1 MRVVNPINP
10 HRTNNASRASSL
22 PQRNAHGLSSA
33 HATYPVESHDM
44 LTIKPRAEDV
54 EGQPIL
60 RPLPSAQC
68 RSVGPFVFFD
78 HMLET
83 DHAPG
88 HGMDIRQH
96 PHIGLSTLT
105 YLFEGQIQHKDSL
118 GSDQHVQSG
127 EVSWMTAGRA
137 IAHVERTPEDLLQSG
152 SRLHGLQVWLAS
164 PKAHEQGES
173 HYSHHRADELPV
185 SDSMGIRIR
194 MIAGSGFCLTSP
206 VPVLSP
212 TLYAEL
218 HLQNATTL
226 MIPNEH
232 DQRALYVIEGDVL
245 LDGEPVE
252 ARSLVVLT
260 PGDEPTL
267 CAESECHAVLIG
279 GTALDGPR
287 RMNWNFVAS
296 DAALIDQARA
306 KWAAGDWPT
315 VPGEV
320 ERIELPASPKARP
333 QPL

>member
-1 MRVVNPINP
+1 
-10 HRTNNASRASSL
+10 
-22 PQRNAHGLSSA
+22 
-33 HATYPVESHDM
+33 M

-83 DHAPG
+83 TYAPG
-88 HGMDIRQH
+88 TGMDIRQH

-118 GSDQHVQSG
+118 GSDQHVMPG
-127 EVSWMTAGRA
+127 EVSWMTAGSA
-137 IAHVERTPEDLLQSG
+137 IAHIERTPQEVHDAG

-164 PKAHEQGES
+164 PKSHEQGPG
-173 HYSHHRADELPV
+173 HYSHHPAATLPV
-185 SDSMGIRIR
+185 SDAMGICIR
-194 MIAGSGFCLTSP
+194 MIAGNSFCLESP

-212 TLYAEL
+212 TLYAEIRM
-218 HLQNATTL
+218 QTATTL
-226 MIPNEH
+226 LIPAEH
-232 DQRALYVIEGDVL
+232 EQRALYVIEGEVL

-252 ARSLVVLT
+252 ARSLVVLE
-260 PGDEPTL
+260 PGEEPTL
-267 CAESECHAVLIG
+267 CADSECHAVLIG
-279 GTALDGPR
+279 GAPLDGPR

-296 DAALIDQARA
+296 DPALIDQARA

-320 ERIELPASPKARP
+320 ARIELPVGRK
-333 QPL
+333 